1 MLQAHPVHATGF
13 VARIGPCKTTRSLS
27 PSLAIMPSHV
37 RAGCAVPRVQDPS
50 AATVLAGRALEVRL
64 RTATAPGSAPG
75 AAKGTLL

>member
-1 MLQAHPVHATGF
+1 
-13 VARIGPCKTTRSLS
+13 
-27 PSLAIMPSHV
+27 MPSHV

-50 AATVLAGRALEVRL
+50 AATALAGRALEVRL